1 MTTKEFKMSTISEA
15 ILEKDNFINRYVWN
29 ELGLRDP
36 RIYFKSKARTEK
48 IISDLFGCK
57 KMLMMYGIK
66 HDFLIPHSLVEDVE
80 LALDKEIY
88 QRQVDSE

>member
-1 MTTKEFKMSTISEA
+1 MSTISEA
-15 ILEKDNFINRYVWN
+15 TLEKEDFINRYVWN

-36 RIYFKSKARTEK
+36 RIYFKNKARTEK
-48 IISDLFGCK
+48 IINDLFGCK

-66 HDFLIPHSLVEDVE
+66 HDFLRPYALVEDIE

-88 QRQVDSE
+88 QSHVDSE